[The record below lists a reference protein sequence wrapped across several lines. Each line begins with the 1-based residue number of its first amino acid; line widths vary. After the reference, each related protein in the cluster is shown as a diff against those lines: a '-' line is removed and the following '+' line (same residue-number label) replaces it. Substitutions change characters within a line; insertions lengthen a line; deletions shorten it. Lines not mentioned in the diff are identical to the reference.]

1 MPDTIVFTTVAMR
14 DDNND
19 VARALKTKGYQLAIH
34 PDQTPPSREQQRALM
49 AEAVGVIA
57 GSEPITREVMEE
69 AKNLRVVSRNGIG
82 YDAVD
87 VNAATDLGIVVTFVP
102 DAMVDAVADIAL
114 ALMLS
119 AARKIVELDSHLKRG
134 EWVRPMQHDFSG
146 QTLGIIG
153 TGRIGSAVARRAK
166 AFRMQLLGH
175 DPYPNPLFQD
185 DLGGTY
191 VGMDELLEQSDFVS
205 LHLPATAGTKGMIGA
220 EQFARMKDGA
230 FLVNTA
236 RGSLVDEEAL
246 LAALDSGKLAG
257 AALDVLS
264 QEPPAAGSTA
274 ERVMKHP
281 KVVVTPHIASFTPK
295 TVAKMGQA
303 AMENLVAVL
312 EGRRPEYVANPQV
325 FERGLRFG

>member
-1 MPDTIVFTTVAMR
+1 MSDTIVFTTVAMR

-19 VARALKTKGYQLAIH
+19 VARALLAKGYQLAIH
-34 PDQTPPSREQQRALM
+34 PDQTPPSAEQQRALM
-49 AEAVGVIA
+49 SEAVGVIA

-69 AKNLRVVSRNGIG
+69 AKNLRVISRNGIG

-87 VNAATDLGIVVTFVP
+87 LAAATDLGIVVTFVP
-102 DAMVDAVADIAL
+102 DAMVDSVADITL
-114 ALMLS
+114 ALMLA
-119 AARKIVELDSHLKRG
+119 AARKIVELDTHLKRG
-134 EWVRPMQHDFSG
+134 EWVRPMQHDFST

-153 TGRIGSAVARRAK
+153 TGRIGSAVARRGK
-166 AFRMQLLGH
+166 AFRMQLIGC

-191 VGMDELLEQSDFVS
+191 VSMDELLEQADFVA
-205 LHLPATAGTKGMIGA
+205 LHLPASAGTAGMIGA
-220 EQFARMKDGA
+220 EQFAKMKPGA

-246 LAALDSGKLAG
+246 LEALDSGQIMG

-264 QEPPAAGSTA
+264 KEPPVPGSAAD
-274 ERVMKHP
+274 RVMKHP

-295 TVAKMGQA
+295 TIAKMGEA
-303 AMENLVAVL
+303 ALANLLAVL
-312 EGRRPEYVANPQV
+312 ESRRPDFVANPEV